1 MSSVSIRDYTACLS
15 DEVFGKPKAYP
26 VYRKKKTKEVP
37 YHGQLV
43 EFTYT
48 YTTTKDGERVMTKS
62 SDKTEYQKEVRTRIS
77 DGHIYEDVYKSYG
90 ENYGTNEEELHYRD
104 GKLHAE
110 NTYAV
115 KEIRCNG
122 AELSYSYYY
131 NGVLHN
137 LEGPA
142 AITQDT
148 IEDTCYVS
156 YYIYGKRY
164 DKKAYNAK
172 VKDIKENGVK
182 EEDIYDDEKYMK
194 GLVND
199 ISELFKSMK

>member
-1 MSSVSIRDYTACLS
+1 MSSASIRDYTACLS
-15 DEVFGKPKAYP
+15 DEVFGQTKACP
-26 VYRKKKTKEVP
+26 VYKKKKTKEVHWRGP
-37 YHGQLV
+37 V

-48 YTTTKDGERVMTKS
+48 YTTTKDGERVMTKRN
-62 SDKTEYQKEVRTRIS
+62 DDIGYDKEVRTRICN
-77 DGHIYEDVYKSYG
+77 GHIYEDVYKSYG
-90 ENYGTNEEELHYRD
+90 NNIEELHYRD

-110 NTYAV
+110 NTHAL

-122 AELSYSYYY
+122 VEFSYSYYN

-142 AITQDT
+142 TMTEDT
-148 IEDTCYVS
+148 IENTCYVS

-164 DKKAYNAK
+164 NKKDYKAK

-182 EEDIYDDEKYMK
+182 EEDIYDENKYTE
-194 GLVND
+194 GIIND
-199 ISELFKSMK
+199 IEELFKSMK

>member
-1 MSSVSIRDYTACLS
+1 MSSVSIRDYTACFS
-15 DEVFGKPKAYP
+15 DEVFGLTKAYP
-26 VYRKKKTKEVP
+26 VYKKKKTKEVP
-37 YHGQLV
+37 WYGQV

-62 SDKTEYQKEVRTRIS
+62 SDKTKYHKEVITRIS
-77 DGHIYEDVYKSYG
+77 DGHIYEDVFKSYG
-90 ENYGTNEEELHYRD
+90 ENYGNNEEEIHYRD

-122 AELSYSYYY
+122 AEFSYSYYY

-142 AITQDT
+142 TITEDT

-164 DKKAYNAK
+164 DKKAYKAK

-182 EEDIYDDEKYMK
+182 EEDIYDDEKYMEC
-194 GLVND
+194 LEND
-199 ISELFKSMK
+199 IHELFNSMK

>member
-1 MSSVSIRDYTACLS
+1 MSFSICDYSACLS
-15 DEVFGKPKAYP
+15 DEVFGQPKAYP
-26 VYRKKKTKEVP
+26 VYKKKKTKEVP
-37 YHGQLV
+37 WHGLV

-62 SDKTEYQKEVRTRIS
+62 SDKTEYHKEVRTRIS

-90 ENYGTNEEELHYRD
+90 ENYGNNEEELHYRD

-122 AELSYSYYY
+122 AEFSYSYYY

-142 AITQDT
+142 TITEDT
-148 IEDTCYVS
+148 IEDSCYVS

-164 DKKAYNAK
+164 DKKDYNAK

-182 EEDIYDDEKYMK
+182 EEDIYDDEKYMEC
-194 GLVND
+194 LMND